1 MTNKTRSR
9 SSLSPEGV
17 KETLDRRFSQ
27 FRGHEQ
33 QDAHE
38 YLQCILNTLHND
50 LRSGEKESIKDGDV
64 LSPLQ
69 FWISHTTRNRS
80 VVQDQFE
87 GLTTSL
93 TTCPKCSFTRRTFPR
108 SGLYVFEYTFFT
120 HTQVRTNRSW
130 YWHYLFRKRKTW
142 DLRIVWNIF
151 WVKTRHW
158 VNRTHG
164 IVSVVMKTFWQHEVH
179 RFGISQTR
187 SCFVWNDFKETR
199 IKVTTMMMIRNV
211 PKRLRLRLSIL
222 FEVLTCR
229 DFGGVIVCVLVQS
242 LIILTRNNTTL
253 EHRYERVEM

>member
-1 MTNKTRSR
+1 MVLSNHGGRQLDTARSGIEILEDVVQALDRHVGRDRWRGHFELYVDGGIRRATDIFKAVAMGATAVGIGRPVLYSLASYVVFEIFSFISLKYNEYHFRVSSNITNYLTRASR
-9 SSLSPEGV
+9 SNTGV

-120 HTQVRTNRSW
+120 HTQVRTNRS
-130 YWHYLFRKRKTW
+130 
-142 DLRIVWNIF
+142 
-151 WVKTRHW
+151 
-158 VNRTHG
+158 
-164 IVSVVMKTFWQHEVH
+164 
-179 RFGISQTR
+179 
-187 SCFVWNDFKETR
+187 
-199 IKVTTMMMIRNV
+199 
-211 PKRLRLRLSIL
+211 
-222 FEVLTCR
+222 
-229 DFGGVIVCVLVQS
+229 
-242 LIILTRNNTTL
+242 
-253 EHRYERVEM
+253 

>member
-93 TTCPKCSFTRRTFPR
+93 TTCPKCSFTRRTFQKC
-108 SGLYVFEYTFFT
+108 S
-120 HTQVRTNRSW
+120 
-130 YWHYLFRKRKTW
+130 
-142 DLRIVWNIF
+142 
-151 WVKTRHW
+151 
-158 VNRTHG
+158 
-164 IVSVVMKTFWQHEVH
+164 
-179 RFGISQTR
+179 
-187 SCFVWNDFKETR
+187 
-199 IKVTTMMMIRNV
+199 
-211 PKRLRLRLSIL
+211 LSL
-222 FEVLTCR
+222 LN
-229 DFGGVIVCVLVQS
+229 LS
-242 LIILTRNNTTL
+242 
-253 EHRYERVEM
+253 